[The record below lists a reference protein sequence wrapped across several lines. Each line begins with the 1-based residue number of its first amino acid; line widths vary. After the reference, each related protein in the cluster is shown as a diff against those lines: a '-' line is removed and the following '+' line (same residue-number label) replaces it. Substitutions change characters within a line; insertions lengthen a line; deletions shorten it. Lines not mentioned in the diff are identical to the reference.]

1 LIIIQ
6 DFSKIAKPLMRLLEK
21 DTDFKW
27 APECQAS
34 FEELKK
40 QFTSALVL
48 ILPDVSKIF
57 NIYWMFHDKD

>member
-1 LIIIQ
+1 
-6 DFSKIAKPLMRLLEK
+6 MRLLEK